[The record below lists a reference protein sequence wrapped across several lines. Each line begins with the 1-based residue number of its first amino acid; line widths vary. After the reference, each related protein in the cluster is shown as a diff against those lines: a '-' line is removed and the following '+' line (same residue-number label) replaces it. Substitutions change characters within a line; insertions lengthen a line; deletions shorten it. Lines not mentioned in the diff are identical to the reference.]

1 MMFGNIKPMKAFAPF
16 LLFVTLFLCSSCSK
30 NKPDD
35 STEIAEEQNEEKFDT
50 TNLEYDSEF
59 AVSAADAGILEV
71 QVGTL
76 ALTKATSSI
85 VKQFAQTMI
94 DDHTKANEELKDL
107 SEGKNITLPT
117 ILSEKH
123 KKKVSDLEEK
133 SGSDFDKEY
142 SDLMVKD
149 HKDVVD
155 MFKKAAD
162 KCNDAEL
169 KAWAAGK
176 ISALEHH
183 LSMAEN
189 VKKQVK

>member
-1 MMFGNIKPMKAFAPF
+1 MKAIAP
-16 LLFVTLFLCSSCSK
+16 LLFFVTLFLFSSCSK

-35 STEIAEEQNEEKFDT
+35 SKEVAEEQNEEKFDT
-50 TNLEYDSEF
+50 TNLEYDTEF

-76 ALTKATSSI
+76 ALTKATNSI

-94 DDHTKANEELKDL
+94 DDHTKANEELKAL
-107 SEGKNITLPT
+107 AQSKNITLPA
-117 ILSEKH
+117 ILSAKH
-123 KKKVSDLEEK
+123 QKELNDLAEK

-169 KAWAAGK
+169 KAWAAAK

-189 VKKQVK
+189 VKEQVK

>member
-1 MMFGNIKPMKAFAPF
+1 MKAIAPLLLF
-16 LLFVTLFLCSSCSK
+16 LFVTLFLCSSCSK

-35 STEIAEEQNEEKFDT
+35 SKEMAEEQNEEKFDT
-50 TNLEYDSEF
+50 TKLEDDTEF
-59 AVSAADAGILEV
+59 AVSAADAGMLEV

-76 ALTKATSSI
+76 ALTKATNSI
-85 VKQFAQTMI
+85 VKEFAQTMI
-94 DDHTKANEELKDL
+94 NDHTKANDELKAITQ
-107 SEGKNITLPT
+107 SKNITLPT
-117 ILSEKH
+117 SLSDKH
-123 KKKVSDLEEK
+123 QKTYSDLAEK

-142 SDLMVKD
+142 TDLMVKD

-189 VKKQVK
+189 IQEQVK